1 MGFSVED
8 WLALFSIISLSVGF
22 LVWEFKKSFKSV
34 YENFSAK
41 QEKAFNDLAR
51 SVQEFKS
58 GQAQLNSTKDKS

>member
-22 LVWEFKKSFKSV
+22 LVWGVKKSFKLI